1 LCQYDDAFEGICSI
15 RDIEMAIKPLSNEE
29 IKNNMKDLKKK
40 LMVFFLII
48 IFLVKIYNYTSQK
61 NYFFIIITNTIQRRN

>member
-15 RDIEMAIKPLSNEE
+15 RDIEMAVKPLSNEE

-61 NYFFIIITNTIQRRN
+61 N